1 MKEEAQITPTAIL
14 RAAHT
19 AAQWHATQRRKGKAA
34 EPYVNHLIEVA
45 FLVGNAGGSSDAV
58 VAAYLHD
65 AVEDQNIA
73 PALIAELF
81 GGYVAQLVMEVTDD
95 KALPY
100 ATRKAEQVRTSAGK
114 TPEAKLLKLADKIS
128 NVRSVT
134 RDPPVD
140 WSPER
145 CRQYVSWCGEVVAG
159 LRGTSPMLE
168 SAFDEAVKA
177 AGFP

>member
-1 MKEEAQITPTAIL
+1 MSEPTIL

-19 AAQWHATQRRKGKAA
+19 AAQWHASQRRKGKAA

-45 FLVGNAGGSSDAV
+45 FLVGNAGGSTDAI

-73 PALIAELF
+73 PAFIAEMF
-81 GGYVAQLVMEVTDD
+81 GEPVAGFVLEVTDD

-100 ATRKAEQVRTSAGK
+100 AARKAQQVRTSAGK
-114 TPEAKLLKLADKIS
+114 SPEAKLIKLADKIS
-128 NVRSVT
+128 NVRSVA
-134 RDPPVD
+134 RDPPED

-145 CRQYVSWCGEVVAG
+145 CRAYVSWCGEVVAG
-159 LRGTSPMLE
+159 LRGASPFLE
-168 SAFDEAVKA
+168 NAFDEAVKA

>member
-1 MKEEAQITPTAIL
+1 
-14 RAAHT
+14 
-19 AAQWHATQRRKGKAA
+19 
-34 EPYVNHLIEVA
+34 VA
-45 FLVGNAGGSSDAV
+45 WLVGTAGGSTDAV
-58 VAAYLHD
+58 VAAYLHN

-73 PALIAELF
+73 ATFIAEMF
-81 GGYVAQLVMEVTDD
+81 GEHVAELVMEVTDD
-95 KALPY
+95 KKLPY
-100 ATRKAEQVRTSAGK
+100 AVRKAEQVRTSAGK
-114 TPEAKLLKLADKIS
+114 SPEAKLIKLADKIS

-134 RDPPVD
+134 RGPPED

-159 LRGTSPMLE
+159 LRGASPMLE